1 MCGGGGGEVEQFGRL
16 MTRHEKQWL
25 SCPPVPPFPPLLKY
39 DGDADTVHDC
49 NLVRRGAGNG
59 RHSG

>member
-1 MCGGGGGEVEQFGRL
+1 MCGGGGDVEQFGRL
-16 MTRHEKQWL
+16 ITRHEKQWL
-25 SCPPVPPFPPLLKY
+25 SCSPFPPLLKY